1 VSLPPPP
8 RPRPRRGPL
17 SAVAALLATLLL
29 AGCGGAATSTGD
41 GPETL
46 KVRYQGSPN
55 AVTFLELAA
64 DLGYLQ
70 PLTLDWVG
78 NTTSGPQDIQS
89 AATGQVDIGGAH
101 GGAVAKLIQ
110 SGAPVKAVINYYG
123 VDSQTFTG
131 YYVPEDSPIHTARDL
146 IGKKIG
152 VNTLGAHHEAVIDT
166 WLKQNGLTPDE
177 IKQVQLVVVPPINTE
192 EGLRHGQLDA
202 GALGGVLQD
211 HALSVGGVRALFT
224 DRQVLGDN
232 NSGQL
237 VIRDDFLKKNPK
249 TSEILVT
256 GIGKAIEWAR
266 VTPREQVIDRFTKI
280 IEQRGRNES
289 TANLKFWKSVSVPA
303 RGGLISDADFKT
315 WEPWLL
321 DSGAISGPLDITT
334 LYTNEFND
342 YRDGRTPAGAP
353 GGTA

>member
-1 VSLPPPP
+1 MGCCHADFAMVEGSD
-8 RPRPRRGPL
+8 RGF
-17 SAVAALLATLLL
+17 TL
-29 AGCGGAATSTGD
+29 GM
-41 GPETL
+41 P
-46 KVRYQGSPN
+46 
-55 AVTFLELAA
+55 
-64 DLGYLQ
+64 
-70 PLTLDWVG
+70 
-78 NTTSGPQDIQS
+78 
-89 AATGQVDIGGAH
+89 
-101 GGAVAKLIQ
+101 
-110 SGAPVKAVINYYG
+110 
-123 VDSQTFTG
+123 TFTF
-131 YYVPEDSPIHTARDL
+131 
-146 IGKKIG
+146 
-152 VNTLGAHHEAVIDT
+152 GA
-166 WLKQNGLTPDE
+166 
-177 IKQVQLVVVPPINTE
+177 
-192 EGLRHGQLDA
+192 
-202 GALGGVLQD
+202 GVL
-211 HALSVGGVRALFT
+211 AEAGENARELGLKRVALFT